1 MNPLTKNKDLAK
13 KLLELMKEPDYYLP
27 IYKDTY
33 LFRQGEVANELYLII
48 SGQVVIGK
56 TTSDGRELTIRY
68 CGPNDLVGEF
78 TTGQASIQYLVDGKI
93 TEPGEVAV
101 FNQEKLL
108 DQLQLKPQLM
118 IELLSYFSLQQRKDQ
133 LRFRDLLLYGK
144 KGALYSTLIR
154 LANSYGQETEDGIL
168 INKHLTNQ
176 EIAHFCATTRESVN
190 RQLTELRRNNVI
202 QIEHGLITILELD
215 TLRKA
220 INCENCPIELCTID

>member
-1 MNPLTKNKDLAK
+1 M
-13 KLLELMKEPDYYLP
+13 
-27 IYKDTY
+27 
-33 LFRQGEVANELYLII
+33 
-48 SGQVVIGK
+48 VIGK

-154 LANSYGQETEDGIL
+154 LAKSYGQETEDGIL